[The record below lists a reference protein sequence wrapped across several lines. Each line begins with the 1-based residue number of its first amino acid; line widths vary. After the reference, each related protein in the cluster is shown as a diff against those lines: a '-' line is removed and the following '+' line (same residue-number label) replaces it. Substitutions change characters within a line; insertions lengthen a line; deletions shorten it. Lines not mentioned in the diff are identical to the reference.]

1 MSEDHGM
8 AVAPNLLGLWRAG
21 YVAAGVVLAAW
32 GLFGVSASWAMI
44 GLLVL
49 AGALIVEGL
58 IGF

>member
-1 MSEDHGM
+1 M
-8 AVAPNLLGLWRAG
+8 AVVPNLFGLRRAG

-32 GLFGVSASWAMI
+32 GLFGVSASWPMI